1 LYPFRFTKLKLS
13 NIPFGHLTIFNRF
26 GFITFALM
34 SELLTKDSTALS
46 LLFDEELYLIKAKPS
61 MPSFAQAME
70 EKQELAPAFDY
81 LGENNRFF
89 LLLLE
94 APGVKHLLEAHL
106 EVLSKILQAKGLELK
121 DVAILNLTHYPDA
134 NFRVLKDFFSCSKVC
149 LFGIPPNQLSLPDFP
164 SNEPGDFEG
173 TKVLTTFSLSEL
185 IQTQHKKVAFWN
197 AMKNF

>member
-1 LYPFRFTKLKLS
+1 
-13 NIPFGHLTIFNRF
+13 
-26 GFITFALM
+26 M
-34 SELLTKDSTALS
+34 SELLTKDTTALS
-46 LLFDEELYLIKAKPS
+46 LLFDEELYLIKAKPA
-61 MPSFAQAME
+61 MPSPTQAI
-70 EKQELAPAFDY
+70 EKKPEAPLAFDY

-94 APGVKHLLEAHL
+94 APDEKHLSGTHL
-106 EVLSKILQAKGLELK
+106 EVLIKILQAKGLELK
-121 DVAILNLTHYPDA
+121 DVAILNLSNYQDVGFKA
-134 NFRVLKDFFSCSKVC
+134 LKDFFSCSKIC
-149 LFGIPPNQLSLPDFP
+149 LFGIPPNLLGLPDFP